1 MLKPDS
7 LRNALYKSV
16 PVLRDNPD
24 MIHLFADNGKIA
36 ATLARSLSFEKQYTL
51 NVVVTDFTGELDL
64 LFVPIMA
71 WLRVNQ
77 PDIMTTDEGMKKG
90 FTFNI
95 DLNSNS
101 SIDISINLLLT
112 ERTVVRQEG
121 DALHVETLPEPV
133 EDDTIIIPAELWRDG
148 EIVSQWHE

>member
-7 LRNALYKSV
+7 LRRALYKSV
-16 PVLRDNPD
+16 PGLRDNPD
-24 MIHLFADNGKIA
+24 MLHLFADNGKIA

-51 NVVVTDFTGELDL
+51 NLVVTDFTGELDL

-77 PDIMTTDEGMKKG
+77 PDIMTTDEGIKKG

-121 DALHVETLPEPV
+121 DALHVETFPEPLQ
-133 EDDTIIIPAELWRDG
+133 DDTIIIPAELWRNG
-148 EIVSQWHE
+148 EIVSRWHE

>member
-1 MLKPDS
+1 MLKPES

-16 PVLRDNPD
+16 PMLRDNPD

-77 PDIMTTDEGMKKG
+77 PDIMTSDEGMKKG

-121 DALHVETLPEPV
+121 DALHVETLPEPT
-133 EDDTIIIPAELWRDG
+133 EDDTIIIPAELWRTG
-148 EIVSQWHE
+148 ELVSRWHE

>member
-121 DALHVETLPEPV
+121 GALHVETLPEPV